1 MLERLLDKEW
11 RYFSPDVAVYLQYHF
26 QYPFFIFS
34 IIDFI
39 LLFKHR
45 IKRQI

>member
-11 RYFSPDVAVYLQYHF
+11 RYFSPDVAVCLQYHF
-26 QYPFFIFS
+26 QFFFIFS

-45 IKRQI
+45 ITRQV